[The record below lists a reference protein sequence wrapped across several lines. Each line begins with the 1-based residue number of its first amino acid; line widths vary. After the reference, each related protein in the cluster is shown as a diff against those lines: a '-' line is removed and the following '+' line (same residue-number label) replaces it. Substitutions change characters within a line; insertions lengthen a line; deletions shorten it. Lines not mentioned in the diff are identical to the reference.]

1 MNLFHSLC
9 CYMVAPILV
18 AIEEVGPQ
26 VVSAIIVHIE
36 EVDCSWFMSY
46 IVE

>member
-1 MNLFHSLC
+1 MNPFHSLC
-9 CYMVAPILV
+9 CHTVAPIVV

-26 VVSAIIVHIE
+26 VVSAIIVGIE